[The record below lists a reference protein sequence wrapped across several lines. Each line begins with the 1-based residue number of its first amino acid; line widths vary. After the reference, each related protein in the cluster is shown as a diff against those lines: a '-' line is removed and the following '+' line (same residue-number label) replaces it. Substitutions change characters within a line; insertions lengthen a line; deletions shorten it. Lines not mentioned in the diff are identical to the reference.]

1 MKDLLHSSAWMKDE
15 GRRTKDLLPSDL
27 SFQSLYYLVFYPL
40 SFSEQSERSFI
51 FQRSGF
57 LFCGVVVKHCQQT
70 FLLQRF
76 VFGVGIVGEGVDA
89 YAATGGEDTRYL
101 KVLRVHQFDQVFH
114 DDVDTI
120 FVEIAVVAE
129 REEVEFER
137 LGLHH
142 LLPRNV
148 GYIDGGEVG
157 LPRFGA
163 ERGELGTMESNQILV
178 VRMFVYKSFEDFGSV
193 VGRIRGVA
201 VPQ

>member
-1 MKDLLHSSAWMKDE
+1 M
-15 GRRTKDLLPSDL
+15 
-27 SFQSLYYLVFYPL
+27 
-40 SFSEQSERSFI
+40 
-51 FQRSGF
+51 
-57 LFCGVVVKHCQQT
+57 
-70 FLLQRF
+70 F

-89 YAATGGEDTRYL
+89 DAAAGGEDTRYL

-114 DDVDTI
+114 DDVHAV
-120 FVEIAVVAE
+120 FVEIAVIAE
-129 REEVEFER
+129 RKEIELER

-157 LPRFGA
+157 LPRLGA
-163 ERGELGTMESNQILV
+163 ERGELRTMESNQILV

>member
-1 MKDLLHSSAWMKDE
+1 M
-15 GRRTKDLLPSDL
+15 KDLLPSDL

-57 LFCGVVVKHCQQT
+57 LSCGVVVKHCQQT
-70 FLLQRF
+70 LLF
-76 VFGVGIVGEGVDA
+76 YVLVFGVGIVGEGVDA
-89 YAATGGEDTRYL
+89 YATAGGEDTRYL

-142 LLPRNV
+142 LLPRDV
-148 GYIDGGEVG
+148 GDVDGGEVG
-157 LPRFGA
+157 LPRLGA
-163 ERGELGTMESNQILV
+163 ERGELRTMESNQILV
-178 VRMFVYKSFEDFGSV
+178 VRMFVYERLQDVGV
-193 VGRIRGVA
+193 VIIKILGILITE
-201 VPQ
+201 

>member
-76 VFGVGIVGEGVDA
+76 VFGVGIVGEGVDTD
-89 YAATGGEDTRYL
+89 AATGGEDPRYL

-137 LGLHH
+137 LRLYH
-142 LLPRNV
+142 LLPWNV
-148 GYIDGGEVG
+148 GDIDCGEVG
-157 LPRFGA
+157 LPRLGA
-163 ERGELGTMESNQILV
+163 ERGELRTMESNQILV

>member
-1 MKDLLHSSAWMKDE
+1 MKDS
-15 GRRTKDLLPSDL
+15 LPSFL
-27 SFQSLYYLVFYPL
+27 KCHSQWYLVFNPL
-40 SFSEQSERSFI
+40 SFSVAF
-51 FQRSGF
+51 F
-57 LFCGVVVKHCQQT
+57 LSCGVVVKHCQQT
-70 FLLQRF
+70 LLF
-76 VFGVGIVGEGVDA
+76 YVLVFGVGIVGEGVDA
-89 YAATGGEDTRYL
+89 DAASWGEDTRYL
-101 KVLRVHQFDQVFH
+101 EVLRVHQFDQVFH

-193 VGRIRGVA
+193 VGGIRGVA

>member
-1 MKDLLHSSAWMKDE
+1 ML
-15 GRRTKDLLPSDL
+15 
-27 SFQSLYYLVFYPL
+27 
-40 SFSEQSERSFI
+40 
-51 FQRSGF
+51 
-57 LFCGVVVKHCQQT
+57 
-70 FLLQRF
+70 

-89 YAATGGEDTRYL
+89 DAAAGGEDARYL
-101 KVLRVHQFDQVFH
+101 EVLRVHQFDQVFH

-142 LLPRNV
+142 LLPRDV

-157 LPRFGA
+157 LPCLGA
-163 ERGELGTMESNQILV
+163 ERGKLGTMESNQILV

-193 VGRIRGVA
+193 VGGIRGVA